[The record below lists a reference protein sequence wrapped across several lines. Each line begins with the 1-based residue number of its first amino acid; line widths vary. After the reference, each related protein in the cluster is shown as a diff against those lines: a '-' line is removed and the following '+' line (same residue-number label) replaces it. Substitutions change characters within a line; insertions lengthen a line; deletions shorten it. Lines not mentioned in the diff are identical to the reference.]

1 MKTVLRWATVYLVL
15 LAGLTVFGH
24 YNHQLSAQLQ
34 TLYATEADRSRKE
47 TQLLLE
53 HYQLVAPLALR
64 EWAEANGYIPMSLAR
79 WDAPRS
85 AAGPAQPRER
95 STP

>member
-1 MKTVLRWATVYLVL
+1 MKTVLRWATVYLL
-15 LAGLTVFGH
+15 LLTGLTFLGH
-24 YNHQLSAQLQ
+24 YNQQLNAQLQ
-34 TLYATEADRSRKE
+34 ALYATEADRSRKE

-53 HYQLVAPLALR
+53 QHRLVAPLALR

-79 WDAPRS
+79 WET
-85 AAGPAQPRER
+85 GQQR